1 MFERL
6 QSEFQPVLHRFMNSS
21 AMRHLANGLLT
32 IEEYKSF
39 LTQVYFYAREDPQ
52 LQALATVY
60 FRGRQ
65 RDFVK
70 AFYSHASSEI
80 GHEQLA
86 LNDLQ
91 TLGADV
97 SATPYRNALPAT
109 TALTGFAFHQIYNGN
124 PLGYLGYLYFLEFV
138 PTQAGPTIAQSLSN
152 AGVPEAATTFL
163 RDHIEI
169 DVAHNRLMT
178 RYADSMLKS
187 DADIEAVVY
196 AMKTTGYLYAAMIGE
211 AIADVAAPMDTGWNW
226 AELSA
231 DGLTPR
237 SVQSRAA

>member
-1 MFERL
+1 
-6 QSEFQPVLHRFMNSS
+6 
-21 AMRHLANGLLT
+21 MRHVAAGLLT
-32 IEEYKSF
+32 IDEYKSF

-65 RDFVK
+65 RDLVK
-70 AFYSHASSEI
+70 TFYSHASSEI

-86 LNDLQ
+86 LNDLA
-91 TLGADV
+91 TLGADT
-97 SATPYRNALPAT
+97 AMTPYRNPLPAT
-109 TALTGFAFHQIYNGN
+109 TALTAFAFHQIYNGN

-138 PTQAGPTIAQSLSN
+138 PTQAGPAIAQSILG
-152 AGVPEAATTFL
+152 AGVPEGTTTFL

-178 RYADSMLKS
+178 RYADTLLKS
-187 DADIEAVVY
+187 EADLGAVVY

-211 AIADVAAPMDTGWNW
+211 ALADAAAPMDTGWNW
-226 AELSA
+226 AELNA
-231 DGLTPR
+231 DGLTPQ
-237 SVQSRAA
+237 SLKSRAA